1 MRVRITTPALLLAA
15 AAAAGSAPTF
25 AQAQGQMGQMGQ
37 GQMGQGQGQGQGGEA
52 PGQQRG
58 NRIVQPYI
66 EIGQVVSAELSPGDE
81 VVTFTQVAVGVDMNI
96 QGRNS
101 GASVSLRYDRNIGYG
116 DDSID
121 TNTVSGV
128 ASAAL
133 AVVPGA
139 LTFETGALAARTRID
154 AGGGATANP
163 LVREDAESRI
173 YSAYAGPSLETRVG
187 AVDVQGLARVGYNRF
202 EADDALVTQQGNAID
217 VFDDSVTYVG
227 QLRAGV
233 RPDTVLPVGLAV
245 TAGGFQE
252 NIGNLDQ
259 RVRDLYVR
267 GDVTIPLNNNLALVA
282 GAGYEDVEISSRD
295 ALRDSAGAPVIGA
308 DGRFVTDA
316 SAPRQI
322 AFAVDG
328 LLWDVGVLWR
338 PSSRTSLQAAVGRRY
353 DSTTYYGTF
362 TYAPSERSAFAVSAY
377 DGVSGF
383 GGVLNNSLA
392 RLDNDFQAVRNPV
405 TGDFGG
411 LVSGTE
417 GQALIGGVGSVRSA
431 AFRGRGV
438 NASYQREMGRTTA
451 AIGAGYDRR
460 TFIAA
465 AGTALAPANG
475 LTDESYYVIAGL
487 SRRIGQNADITTNA
501 YANWLDAAGN
511 LGDVTAMGASAA
523 YNHAITQRLVART
536 AIAVD
541 HIDSEFTAQDVAF
554 ATALV
559 GLRYNF

>member
-1 MRVRITTPALLLAA
+1 MTMRARTFATALM
-15 AAAAGSAPTF
+15 AAGFMAASAPAF
-25 AQAQGQMGQMGQ
+25 AQSQVP
-37 GQMGQGQGQGQGGEA
+37 GQGGDV
-52 PGQQRG
+52 PGQRA
-58 NRIVQPYI
+58 NRVVQPYI
-66 EIGQVVSAELSPGDE
+66 EVGQIVSAELSPGND
-81 VVTFTQVAVGVDMNI
+81 VVTFTQVAVGVDVNV

-101 GASVSLRYDRNIGYG
+101 GAAVSVRYERNIGYG

-121 TNTVSGV
+121 TDTVSGI
-128 ASAAL
+128 ARGTLAL
-133 AVVPGA
+133 VPNTLSLEA
-139 LTFETGALAARTRID
+139 GALASRSRID
-154 AGGGATANP
+154 AGGGTTANP
-163 LVREDAESRI
+163 LVRDDAESRV
-173 YSAYAGPSLETRVG
+173 YSVYAGPSLNTRVG

-202 EADDALVTQQGNAID
+202 EADDALVTQQGAVVD
-217 VFDDSVTYVG
+217 VFDDSVTYLG

-233 RPDTVLPVGLAV
+233 RPGEVLPVGLAV

-252 NIGNLDQ
+252 DIGNLDQ

-267 GDVTIPLNNNLALVA
+267 GDVTVPLTRSLALVA

-295 ALRDSAGAPVIGA
+295 ALRDSNGAPVIGA
-308 DGRFVTDA
+308 DGRFVTDGT
-316 SAPRQI
+316 APRRI
-322 AFAVDG
+322 AFDVDG

-362 TYAPSERSAFAVSAY
+362 TYVPNPRSAFAVSVY
-377 DGVSGF
+377 DGVSGI
-383 GGVLNNSLA
+383 GGTLGNALA
-392 RLDNDFQAVRNPV
+392 GLDSDFEAIRNPV

-417 GQALIGGVGSVRSA
+417 GQALIGGIGSSRSA

-438 NASYQREMGRTTA
+438 RASYQRTMGRTVA
-451 AIGAGYDRR
+451 SLGAGYDRR

-465 AGTALAPANG
+465 SGTVLAPVDG
-475 LTDESYYVIAGL
+475 LTDESYYVIGGL
-487 SRRIGQNADITTNA
+487 TREVGRNANITANA
-501 YANWLDAAGN
+501 YANWFDAAGTN
-511 LGDVTAMGASAA
+511 NDVTAYGASAA
-523 YNHAITQRLVART
+523 YNQSITQRLTGRA

-541 HIDSEFTAQDVAF
+541 YFDSEFSAQDFAF

>member
-1 MRVRITTPALLLAA
+1 MRARIFAAALLTAGMIAA
-15 AAAAGSAPTF
+15 SSAPAM
-25 AQAQGQMGQMGQ
+25 AQDI
-37 GQMGQGQGQGQGGEA
+37 GQGQGGNT
-52 PGQQRG
+52 PGQRG
-58 NRIVQPYI
+58 NRVVQPYI
-66 EIGQVVSAELSPGDE
+66 EVGQVVSAELSPGSD
-81 VVTFTQVAVGVDMNI
+81 VVTFTQVAVGVDINV

-101 GASVSLRYDRNIGYG
+101 GAAVSVRYERNIGYG

-121 TNTVSGV
+121 SNTISGV
-128 ASAAL
+128 ARGTLAL
-133 AVVPGA
+133 VPNTLSLEA
-139 LTFETGALAARTRID
+139 GALASRTRID
-154 AGGGATANP
+154 AGGGTTANP
-163 LVREDAESRI
+163 LQRDDAESRF
-173 YSAYAGPSLETRVG
+173 YSAYAGPSLNTRIGDVG
-187 AVDVQGLARVGYNRF
+187 VEGVARVGYNRF
-202 EADDALVTQQGNAID
+202 EADDALVTQAGNSVD
-217 VFDDSVTYVG
+217 VFDDSVTYLG

-233 RPDTVLPVGLAV
+233 RPGEVLPVGLAV

-252 NIGNLDQ
+252 NISNLDQ

-267 GDVTIPLNNNLALVA
+267 GDVTVPLTIDLALVA

-295 ALRDSAGAPVIGA
+295 ALRDANGVPVIGA
-308 DGRFVTDA
+308 DGRFVTDS
-316 SAPRQI
+316 SAPRRI

-362 TYAPSERSAFAVSAY
+362 TYVPSQRSAFAVSAY

-383 GGVLNNSLA
+383 GGLLNNSLA
-392 RLDNDFQAVRNPV
+392 GLDSDFEAIRNPV

-411 LVSGTE
+411 LVSGAE
-417 GQALIGGVGSVRSA
+417 GQSVIGGIGSTRSA

-438 NASYQREMGRTTA
+438 RASYERTVGRTTA
-451 AIGAGYDRR
+451 ALGAGYDRR

-465 AGTALAPANG
+465 AGTVLSPVNG
-475 LTDESYYVIAGL
+475 LTDESYYVIGGL
-487 SRRIGQNADITTNA
+487 SREIGQNANITTNA
-501 YANWLDAAGN
+501 YVNWFDGAGN
-511 LGDVTAMGASAA
+511 NDVTAVGASAA
-523 YNHAITQRLVART
+523 YNQSITQRLVGRA

-541 HIDSEFTAQDVAF
+541 YFDSQFTAQDFAF

>member
-1 MRVRITTPALLLAA
+1 MHPRFFAAGLIAAVLAA
-15 AAAAGSAPTF
+15 VGGAPAI
-25 AQAQGQMGQMGQ
+25 AQD
-37 GQMGQGQGQGQGGEA
+37 QGQGQGGA
-52 PGQQRG
+52 TPGQRS
-58 NRIVQPYI
+58 NRVVQPYI
-66 EIGQVVSAELSPGDE
+66 EVGQVVSAELSPGND
-81 VVTFTQVAVGVDMNI
+81 VVTFTQIAAGVDINV

-101 GASVSLRYDRNIGYG
+101 GAAVSLRYERNIGYG

-121 TNTVSGV
+121 SDTISGIARTTLALVPNTLSLEAGGL
-128 ASAAL
+128 AS
-133 AVVPGA
+133 
-139 LTFETGALAARTRID
+139 RTRID
-154 AGGGATANP
+154 AGGGTSANP

-173 YSAYAGPSLETRVG
+173 YSAYAGPSLNTRVG
-187 AVDVQGLARVGYNRF
+187 DVDVQGVGRIGYNRF
-202 EADDALVTQQGNAID
+202 EADNALVTQAGNAVD
-217 VFDDSVTYVG
+217 VFDDSVTYLG

-252 NIGNLDQ
+252 DIGNLDQ

-267 GDVTIPLNNNLALVA
+267 GDVTVPLSPSLALVA

-295 ALRDSAGAPVIGA
+295 AVRDANGNPVIGA
-308 DGRFVTDA
+308 DGRFVTDPT
-316 SAPRQI
+316 APRRI
-322 AFAVDG
+322 AFDVDG

-338 PSSRTSLQAAVGRRY
+338 PSSRTNLQAAVGRRY

-362 TYAPSERSAFAVSAY
+362 TYVPSRRSAFALSAY

-383 GGVLNNSLA
+383 GGVLNNALA
-392 RLDNDFQAVRNPV
+392 GLDSDFQAIRNPV

-411 LVSGTE
+411 LVTGTE
-417 GQALIGGVGSVRSA
+417 GQSVIGGLGSTRSA

-438 NASYQREMGRTTA
+438 RASYQRIMGRTTA
-451 AIGAGYDRR
+451 ALGAGYDRR

-465 AGTALAPANG
+465 AGTALAPVNG
-475 LTDESYYVIAGL
+475 LTDETYYVIGGL
-487 SRRIGQNADITTNA
+487 TREIGQAANITTNA
-501 YANWLDAAGN
+501 YVNWFDGAGANDNVTAAGGT
-511 LGDVTAMGASAA
+511 LA
-523 YNHAITQRLVART
+523 YNQSITQRLVGRA

-541 HIDSEFTAQDVAF
+541 YFDSEFTAQDFAF